1 MGRDGMLCVLVRLP
15 LFSKMRRRGSLG
27 GAALLAALLAVAP
40 ASAATSPANTPPTP
54 PQADATASPSR
65 QPAASERPAAARIV
79 FASDAVDLSAE
90 ARRALDGLVAHLGH
104 GEEPRLELI
113 AHAGA
118 GEADHALR
126 VSLSRALAVRSYL
139 VEHGIHSS
147 RLDARALGNR
157 SDDGGPGDRVDIVML
172 AR

>member
-1 MGRDGMLCVLVRLP
+1 MGRDGMRCVLVRLP
-15 LFSKMRRRGSLG
+15 VFSELRRRGLIG
-27 GAALLAALLAVAP
+27 GAAALLASLMAMAPGLAQTNPINAPSAP
-40 ASAATSPANTPPTP
+40 AR
-54 PQADATASPSR
+54 ADAASPSKR
-65 QPAASERPAAARIV
+65 LAASDLTATARIA
-79 FASDAVDLSAE
+79 FAMDAADLSAE
-90 ARRALDGLVAHLGH
+90 ARHELDGLVAHLGK
-104 GEEPRLELI
+104 GEEPRLKLI

-126 VSLSRALAVRSYL
+126 LSLSRALAVRSYL

-157 SDDGGPGDRVDIVML
+157 SDDGGPGDRVDIVMV